1 MKKNLKK
8 MFACTLAM
16 STLFSMSSL
25 SVSAFPNPSD
35 PVDFSKYEDNGNLS
49 EEFKEFILNSE
60 PNRVINERCKAYIVF
75 YSGTDENGKKI
86 YTPGIWNDAIGG
98 YTYTERAGIK
108 AFDEE
113 GNVINANSVCQVVW
127 FDENGVPEKIVTP
140 HRIPDV
146 LIEGN
151 MVYKAFDITTGEDI
165 IVVCT
170 NDVFEGNVVA
180 KCGDT
185 NCDGTVDVR
194 DVTSINQHIIKEN
207 ILPDYADTV
216 ADVNDD
222 GNIDISDL
230 GMLKKYIV
238 KMIDS
243 F

>member
-1 MKKNLKK
+1 

-25 SVSAFPNPSD
+25 SVSA
-35 PVDFSKYEDNGNLS
+35 VEAEDFSKYEDKENLS

-60 PNRVINERCKAYIVF
+60 PHRVINERCKAYVVF

-86 YTPGIWNDAIGG
+86 YTPGIWGGANVG
-98 YTYTERAGIK
+98 YTYTSALGIK

-113 GNVINANSVCQVVW
+113 GNTITANSVCQVVW

-140 HRIPDV
+140 HIIPEVEVEDYHA
-146 LIEGN
+146 
-151 MVYKAFDITTGEDI
+151 VYSAFDITTGEDI
-165 IVVCT
+165 IVICT
-170 NDVFEGNVVA
+170 NDVVRGNVVA

-230 GMLKKYIV
+230 GMLKKYII